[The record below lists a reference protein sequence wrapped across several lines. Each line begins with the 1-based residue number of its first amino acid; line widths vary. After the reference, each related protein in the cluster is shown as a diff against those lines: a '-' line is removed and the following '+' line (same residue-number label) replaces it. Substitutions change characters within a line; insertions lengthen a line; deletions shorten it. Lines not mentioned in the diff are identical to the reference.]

1 VYMKKTKEFIEK
13 LDKNKNYIFVAHH
26 TTIEGLASTFAS
38 SGEMIIVDRSYK
50 VISTF
55 KVN

>member
-1 VYMKKTKEFIEK
+1 MLINFEPADNFIRSI
-13 LDKNKNYIFVAHH
+13 DNNHH

-38 SGEMIIVDRSYK
+38 SGEMVIVDRSYK
-50 VISTF
+50 VISRF